1 MSSYNES
8 SEEALQATISL
19 NREFST
25 TAASVAADTST
36 AASEEQVTYANLL
49 SYGTYIGLATM
60 VTTFFLYVTKILE
73 PVIPIE
79 QLPHF
84 WSMTAHE
91 YMKEASLPQGWGWL
105 NLVSHGDF
113 INFIGIAFLAGLTIV
128 AYLRII
134 PILLRKKDTPYVI
147 MAVVEIAILV
157 LAASGILTA
166 GGH

>member
-1 MSSYNES
+1 MSNYNET
-8 SEEALQATISL
+8 SEEVLQAPISL
-19 NREFST
+19 ARGIDS
-25 TAASVAADTST
+25 TAASTAVETT

-60 VTTFFLYVTKILE
+60 VTTFFLYVGRVLD

-84 WSMTAHE
+84 WTMKAHD
-91 YMKEASLPQGWGWL
+91 YMKEAQLPQGWGWL

-134 PILLRKKDTPYVI
+134 PILLKKKDIPYVV

>member
-1 MSSYNES
+1 MSDEK
-8 SEEALQATISL
+8 T
-19 NREFST
+19 R
-25 TAASVAADTST
+25 
-36 AASEEQVTYANLL
+36 ASEEQFAYANIL

-60 VTTFFLYVTKILE
+60 VITFFLYVGKVLE

-84 WSMTAHE
+84 WTMKVKDYMHE
-91 YMKEASLPQGWGWL
+91 ANLPHGWGWV

-113 INFIGIAFLAGLTIV
+113 VNFIGIVMLAGLTIV

-134 PILLRKKDTPYVI
+134 PILIKKKDTPFVI

>member
-1 MSSYNES
+1 MSNFNKS
-8 SEEALQATISL
+8 SEEALQATAA
-19 NREFST
+19 FSRDFDT
-25 TAASVAADTST
+25 TAASVAVDTT
-36 AASEEQVTYANLL
+36 AASEEQVTYANIL
-49 SYGTYIGLATM
+49 SIGTYIGLATM
-60 VTTFFLYVTKILE
+60 VTTFFLYVGKVLE

-84 WSMTAHE
+84 WKMKAHD
-91 YMKEASLPQGWGWL
+91 YMKEAHLPQGWGWV

-134 PILLRKKDTPYVI
+134 PILIKKKDTPYVV

>member
-1 MSSYNES
+1 MSDES
-8 SEEALQATISL
+8 KT
-19 NREFST
+19 R
-25 TAASVAADTST
+25 
-36 AASEEQVTYANLL
+36 ASEEQFAYANIL

-60 VTTFFLYVTKILE
+60 VVTFFLYVGKVLE

-84 WSMTAHE
+84 WTMKVTD
-91 YMKEASLPQGWGWL
+91 YMHAANLPHGWGWL

-113 INFIGIAFLAGLTIV
+113 ANFIGIAFLAGLTIV
-128 AYLRII
+128 AYLRIL
-134 PILLRKKDTPYVI
+134 PILIRKKDTSFVVMVI
-147 MAVVEIAILV
+147 VEIAILV

>member
-1 MSSYNES
+1 MSNFNKS
-8 SEEALQATISL
+8 SEEALQAGMSL
-19 NREFST
+19 NREFET
-25 TAASVAADTST
+25 TAASAAVETT
-36 AASEEQVTYANLL
+36 AASEEQVTYANIL

-60 VTTFFLYVTKILE
+60 VTTFFLYVSRILE

-84 WSMTAHE
+84 WKMKAHD
-91 YMKEASLPQGWGWL
+91 YLKEASLPQGWGWV

-134 PILLRKKDTPYVI
+134 PILIRKKDTPYVV
-147 MAVVEIAILV
+147 MAVVEILILV

>member
-1 MSSYNES
+1 MSNYNES
-8 SEEALQATISL
+8 SEEALQAGISL
-19 NREFST
+19 KREFGT
-25 TAASVAADTST
+25 TSASAAVETT

-49 SYGTYIGLATM
+49 SYGTYVGLATM
-60 VTTFFLYVTKILE
+60 VVTFFLYVGKVLE

-84 WSMTAHE
+84 WSMKAHD
-91 YMKEASLPQGWGWL
+91 YMNEAHLPQGWGWL

-113 INFIGIAFLAGLTIV
+113 ANFIGIAFLAGLTIV

>member
-1 MSSYNES
+1 MSNFNNS
-8 SEEALQATISL
+8 SEEALQATASL
-19 NREFST
+19 GREFDTT
-25 TAASVAADTST
+25 TASSAVEST
-36 AASEEQVTYANLL
+36 AASEEQVTYANIL
-49 SYGTYIGLATM
+49 SIGTYIGLATM
-60 VTTFFLYVTKILE
+60 VTTFFLYVGKILE

-84 WSMTAHE
+84 WTMKAHD
-91 YMKEASLPQGWGWL
+91 YMKEAHLPQGWGWV

-134 PILLRKKDTPYVI
+134 PILIRKKDTPYVV
-147 MAVVEIAILV
+147 MAFVEIAILV